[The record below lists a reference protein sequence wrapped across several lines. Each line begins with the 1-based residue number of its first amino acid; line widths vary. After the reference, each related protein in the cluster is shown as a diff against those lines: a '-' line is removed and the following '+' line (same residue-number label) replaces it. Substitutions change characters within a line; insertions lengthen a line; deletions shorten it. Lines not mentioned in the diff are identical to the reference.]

1 MLDQLLEL
9 LKQNPL
15 LATVYSGGIV
25 AVLVTNFSSIVQFLK
40 DKLLYLIS
48 FTIVKVSNI
57 GYSYSENKN
66 DLEIFLKQQRHIFQ
80 KAYELTDTNQIR
92 EGFGLSW
99 YIIFG
104 KLVCVVKELDTSNN
118 TLILKIKMRV
128 FFASKEKFNFILD
141 DFLFMINIIKEHIE
155 GGYTL
160 HQALF
165 HFVKFL
171 GCDYAGNSIKGE

>member
-57 GYSYSENKN
+57 
-66 DLEIFLKQQRHIFQ
+66 LR
-80 KAYELTDTNQIR
+80 
-92 EGFGLSW
+92 
-99 YIIFG
+99 
-104 KLVCVVKELDTSNN
+104 
-118 TLILKIKMRV
+118 
-128 FFASKEKFNFILD
+128 
-141 DFLFMINIIKEHIE
+141 
-155 GGYTL
+155 
-160 HQALF
+160 
-165 HFVKFL
+165 
-171 GCDYAGNSIKGE
+171 

>member
-57 GYSYSENKN
+57 GYSYSEDKN
-66 DLEIFLKQQRHIFQ
+66 DLDIFLKT
-80 KAYELTDTNQIR
+80 AT
-92 EGFGLSW
+92 S
-99 YIIFG
+99 YIP
-104 KLVCVVKELDTSNN
+104 E
-118 TLILKIKMRV
+118 
-128 FFASKEKFNFILD
+128 
-141 DFLFMINIIKEHIE
+141 
-155 GGYTL
+155 
-160 HQALF
+160 
-165 HFVKFL
+165 
-171 GCDYAGNSIKGE
+171 SIWAHRY

>member
-57 GYSYSENKN
+57 GYSY
-66 DLEIFLKQQRHIFQ
+66 
-80 KAYELTDTNQIR
+80 
-92 EGFGLSW
+92 
-99 YIIFG
+99 
-104 KLVCVVKELDTSNN
+104 
-118 TLILKIKMRV
+118 
-128 FFASKEKFNFILD
+128 
-141 DFLFMINIIKEHIE
+141 
-155 GGYTL
+155 
-160 HQALF
+160 
-165 HFVKFL
+165 
-171 GCDYAGNSIKGE
+171 